1 MRGILAF
8 APLDLVYL
16 FLNFEGF
23 EVIEFG
29 LVRLEFGME
38 FVLACLFLF
47 YNISSILYTQ
57 SWPIFASL
65 G

>member
-1 MRGILAF
+1 MGGILAF

-16 FLNFEGF
+16 FLNFERF

-29 LVRLEFGME
+29 FMGLELGME

-47 YNISSILYTQ
+47 TMSVPFIRIHVVNSMV
-57 SWPIFASL
+57 
-65 G
+65 